1 MNLKDNMHYNP
12 ARRQPKQK
20 RVAIYARVSSNTKD
34 QLRSL
39 ANQVSA
45 LTQKVS
51 LVEDW
56 LLVDIYIDVASAK
69 AKSKPEEYNRLI
81 DDCRNKKVTIVLTK
95 SVSRFGRDTI
105 EALETVRL
113 LKELKVRIIFEK
125 ENINTLDSTGEVLIT
140 IMASLAQQES
150 ESISKNVTMG
160 LRYRYQ
166 EGQVFINHK
175 KFLGYTVDQEGKLII
190 NPKQS
195 WIIKRIFKEYLEGK
209 GTGIIARE
217 LMEDKVPTATGLLK
231 WTTNDI
237 NRIIAN
243 EKYMGDALLQKTY
256 TVDCLTKKRI
266 PNDGSIPQYYIEDNH
281 EAIVSKEIY
290 NLAQKE
296 KARRSNLYSGKKKKR
311 RLYQGKFALS
321 GFTQCGKCADIFRRT
336 TWTYKGKKTYVWRC
350 VTRVEKLCECESRTI
365 TEEDL
370 HRIIV
375 AAINQYMANKSDV
388 IQNIELIIRDVLDKE
403 YDEPFD
409 DIEEDLHQLQKKL
422 LDNLSDEAHDQIV
435 DKLEAMRKVKQDILV
450 KNASR
455 EEKRKRLADI
465 KAFLKS
471 EHADIEEYEERLVTR
486 LVKNVV
492 IHDERVEVELKTG
505 DTIEIMQ

>member
-1 MNLKDNMHYNP
+1 
-12 ARRQPKQK
+12 
-20 RVAIYARVSSNTKD
+20 
-34 QLRSL
+34 
-39 ANQVSA
+39 
-45 LTQKVS
+45 
-51 LVEDW
+51 
-56 LLVDIYIDVASAK
+56 
-69 AKSKPEEYNRLI
+69 
-81 DDCRNKKVTIVLTK
+81 
-95 SVSRFGRDTI
+95 VSRFGRDTI

-266 PNDGSIPQYYIEDNH
+266 PNDSSIPQYYIEDNH

-311 RLYQGKFALS
+311 RLYQGKFSLS
-321 GFTQCGKCADIFRRT
+321 GITQCGKCADIFRRT
-336 TWTYKGKKTYVWRC
+336 TWTYKGKKTYVCRC
-350 VTRVEKLCECESRTI
+350 VTRVEKLCDCESRTI
-365 TEEDL
+365 SEEDL
-370 HRIIV
+370 HRLIV
-375 AAINQYMANKSDV
+375 AAINQYMKSKSEA
-388 IQNIELIIRDVLDKE
+388 IQNIELITRKVLDKK

-409 DIEEDLHQLQKKL
+409 DIEEELHQLQKKL

-435 DKLEAMRKVKQDILV
+435 DKLEAMRKVK
-450 KNASR
+450 
-455 EEKRKRLADI
+455 
-465 KAFLKS
+465 
-471 EHADIEEYEERLVTR
+471 
-486 LVKNVV
+486 
-492 IHDERVEVELKTG
+492 
-505 DTIEIMQ
+505 

>member
-1 MNLKDNMHYNP
+1 M
-12 ARRQPKQK
+12 
-20 RVAIYARVSSNTKD
+20 
-34 QLRSL
+34 
-39 ANQVSA
+39 
-45 LTQKVS
+45 
-51 LVEDW
+51 
-56 LLVDIYIDVASAK
+56 
-69 AKSKPEEYNRLI
+69 
-81 DDCRNKKVTIVLTK
+81 
-95 SVSRFGRDTI
+95 
-105 EALETVRL
+105 
-113 LKELKVRIIFEK
+113 
-125 ENINTLDSTGEVLIT
+125 
-140 IMASLAQQES
+140 
-150 ESISKNVTMG
+150 
-160 LRYRYQ
+160 
-166 EGQVFINHK
+166 
-175 KFLGYTVDQEGKLII
+175 
-190 NPKQS
+190 
-195 WIIKRIFKEYLEGK
+195 
-209 GTGIIARE
+209 
-217 LMEDKVPTATGLLK
+217 PTATGLLK

-321 GFTQCGKCADIFRRT
+321 GITQCGKCADIFRRT

-350 VTRVEKLCECESRTI
+350 LTRVAKLCECESRTI

-375 AAINQYMANKSDV
+375 AAINQYMANKSEAEK
-388 IQNIELIIRDVLDKE
+388 NIELIIRDVLDKK

-409 DIEEDLHQLQKKL
+409 DIEEELHQLQKKL

-471 EHADIEEYEERLVTR
+471 AHTDIEKYEESLVT
-486 LVKNVV
+486 
-492 IHDERVEVELKTG
+492 
-505 DTIEIMQ
+505 

>member
-1 MNLKDNMHYNP
+1 MDLKDSMYYIP
-12 ARRQPKQK
+12 ARRQPKRK

-56 LLVDIYIDVASAK
+56 RLVDIYIDVASAK
-69 AKSKPEEYNRLI
+69 EKLKREEFNRLI
-81 DDCRNKKVTIVLTK
+81 VDCRNKKVTIVLTK

-166 EGQVFINHK
+166 EGQVFVNHK
-175 KFLGYTVDQEGKLII
+175 KFLGYTVDEEGQLVI

-370 HRIIV
+370 HQIIV
-375 AAINQYMANKSDV
+375 EAINQYMANKSEAEK
-388 IQNIELIIRDVLDKE
+388 NIELIIRDVLDKK

-409 DIEEDLHQLQKKL
+409 DIEEELHQLQKKL
-422 LDNLSDEAHDQIV
+422 LDNLSDETHDQIV

-471 EHADIEEYEERLVTR
+471 AHTDIEEYEESLVTR
-486 LVKNVV
+486 LVKNIV
-492 IHDERVEVELKTG
+492 IHDEKVEVELKTG
-505 DTIEIMQ
+505 DTIEVMQ